1 MQCSVIQLVGE
12 VGLGMV
18 VKVMKTIRG
27 CEHGKEFLCLSVC

>member
-27 CEHGKEFLCLSVC
+27 LRAW